1 MLSGVV
7 IVCSAVVAS
16 FARKSKLVCL
26 SSCEAEL
33 DAAVQTM
40 RLAVD
45 IAGLQAQL
53 RSPPCQWPASRL
65 SMGIPLRIDN
75 QPAIAAIASDSRGRN
90 LHFDIRLQFLRHNIS
105 TTDFTISYIAT
116 DDNPADGGTK
126 ALDRTKQAVSARRLL
141 GRSVATTKMA

>member
-7 IVCSAVVAS
+7 IASGAVVAS
-16 FARKSKLVCL
+16 LARKFKLVCL

-40 RLAVD
+40 RLAMD
-45 IAGLQAQL
+45 MAGLQSQL
-53 RSPPCQWPASRL
+53 RAPPCQWAASKL
-65 SMGIPLRIDN
+65 PTGIPLRIDN

-90 LHFDIRLQFLRHNIS
+90 RHFDIRLQFLRHGIS
-105 TTDFTISYIAT
+105 ATDFVISYIAT

-126 ALDRTKQAVSARRLL
+126 ALDRYKQALSAMRLL
-141 GRSVATTKMA
+141 GKSEATTRAV

>member
-1 MLSGVV
+1 M
-7 IVCSAVVAS
+7 
-16 FARKSKLVCL
+16 
-26 SSCEAEL
+26 
-33 DAAVQTM
+33 
-40 RLAVD
+40 D

-90 LHFDIRLQFLRHNIS
+90 RHFDIRLQFLRHNIS
-105 TTDFTISYIAT
+105 ATDFTISYIAT